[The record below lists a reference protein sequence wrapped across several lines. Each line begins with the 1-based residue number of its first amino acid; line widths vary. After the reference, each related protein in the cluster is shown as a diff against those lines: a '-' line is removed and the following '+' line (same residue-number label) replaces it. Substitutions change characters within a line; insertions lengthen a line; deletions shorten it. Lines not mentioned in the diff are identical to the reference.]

1 MRVSSALGMIGSAD
15 CFLNAVLSVIGID
28 AFLQEF
34 GSVDSKFY
42 VQGIVCLIA
51 GILGVFGILRRATLG
66 ATLMFGSSM
75 LMFFALGLFGWFP
88 CIFLFASG
96 IMALRE
102 RESTRLENNTFL
114 DQKHNINSQ

>member
-15 CFLNAVLSVIGID
+15 CFLNAIFSVFIID

-34 GSVDSKFY
+34 GSVESKFY
-42 VQGIVCLIA
+42 VQGIVCLTA
-51 GILGVFGILRRATLG
+51 GVLGVFGILKKGTLG
-66 ATLMFGSSM
+66 ATLMFGSSV

-88 CIFLFASG
+88 WIFLFAGG

-102 RESTRLENNTFL
+102 KETNLIKQPLLS
-114 DQKHNINSQ
+114 S